1 MLEARK
7 TLGLVPWPDSVEL
20 LGGQMEIPAEPV
32 VLYSPAGR
40 DMRFAARSLAQAL
53 RAVGRKPRIENTS
66 LGKGYR
72 LRVGASPTSD
82 AKAAD
87 RVTPKGAES
96 YRLDIADDIDIH
108 ANSAAGAF
116 YGVQTLAQAIA
127 SGQGTLPKCSIS
139 DAPKIKIRGIM
150 ADLARLKEKDEYYFK
165 LIDFM
170 SHYKLNTIFLHLTD
184 DQGAPIELKS
194 HPKLT
199 SDYPLTHETIRK
211 LVGYA
216 AQRHIDVIPEIEVWG
231 HAGWVTNHPEYKD
244 ISEEGPD
251 LCTTNPKTW
260 GFITE
265 IFQEICGL
273 FQSDFI
279 HGGSD
284 EAKFGKCPTCLAEK
298 EKHGDLH
305 LVGEHVKRTAEII
318 HNLGRI
324 PIIWADIIL
333 NYPGS
338 EDIIPRYAILNH
350 WDYKADL
357 SDEPVKL
364 LKSKGFEVMGG
375 SGIVFGSRAV
385 LPKGDALRN
394 VENFGQITRKQKLV
408 GINNTI
414 WCPQRYVSDTLWYGI
429 ALAAEAS
436 WSGGKPDREGLTAS
450 FFKSF
455 FGIDA
460 GDDLIDAIYTL
471 HDIPAYVGDEVIGVW
486 RNKTEF
492 DELAPPE
499 ICAQKKAYLASALAS
514 LRIVRAYRSKA
525 VRHKWEYSSLVY
537 AGEMKKHIGERS
549 AAPGSLVKAIDSAK
563 QLTSKGKG
571 EAAAKG
577 LAAQSKALARLALQ
591 EKRMA
596 AQTERFW
603 DCWRYKDDP
612 KKTAP
617 FQNTLNAMK
626 TSDGYLIALSQRL
639 AKAAEK
645 LANGG
650 EVDWEGLLGE

>member
-1 MLEARK
+1 MLEVRK
-7 TLGLVPWPDSVEL
+7 TLGLVPWPEKVEVFD
-20 LGGQMEIPAEPV
+20 GHFEIPAEPV
-32 VLYSPAGR
+32 ILYSPAGKH
-40 DMRFAARSLAQAL
+40 MRFAAQSLAKAL
-53 RAVGRKPRIENTS
+53 RAIGRRPLIQSAPR
-66 LGKGYR
+66 GKGFR
-72 LRVGASPTSD
+72 IQVLSGAKEEKPTNVV
-82 AKAAD
+82 A
-87 RVTPKGAES
+87 PKSSES
-96 YRLDIADDIDIH
+96 YRLDITHDIDIR

-116 YGVQTLAQAIA
+116 YGVQTLAQAVS
-127 SGQGTLPKCSIS
+127 SGQGKLPRCSIS
-139 DAPKIKIRGIM
+139 DAPKIKLRGVM

-170 SHYKLNTIFLHLTD
+170 SQYKLNAIFLHLTD
-184 DQGAPIELKS
+184 DQGAPIEMKS

-199 SDYPLTHETIRK
+199 SDYPLTHETIRR
-211 LVGYA
+211 LIDYA
-216 AQRHIDVIPEIEVWG
+216 AQRHIDVIPEVEVWG

-260 GFITE
+260 KFVSE
-265 IFQEICGL
+265 IFDEICRL
-273 FQSDFI
+273 FPSKYI

-284 EAKFGKCPTCLAEK
+284 EAKFGKCPKCLAEK

-318 HNLGRI
+318 HDLGRI

-338 EDIIPRYAILNH
+338 EDIVPKYAILNH

-357 SDEPVKL
+357 SDEPVTL

-436 WSGGKPDREGLTAS
+436 WSGGKPDRKGLTAL
-450 FFKSF
+450 FFKSY

-460 GDDLIDAIYTL
+460 SVDLVDAIYTL
-471 HDIPAYVGDEVIGVW
+471 HEIPAYVGDEVIGVW
-486 RNKTEF
+486 RNKTQF
-492 DELAPPE
+492 DELATPE
-499 ICAQKKAYLASALAS
+499 RSAEKEAYLIAALGS
-514 LRIVRAYRSKA
+514 LKTVRAYRSEA

-549 AAPGSLVKAIDSAK
+549 SAPGRLVRAIDSARE
-563 QLTSKGKG
+563 LTATGKA
-571 EAAAKG
+571 ESAAKR
-577 LAAQSKALARLALQ
+577 LAAQSKSLARLAAQ

-596 AQTERFW
+596 SETERFW
-603 DCWRYKDDP
+603 DRWRYKDDP

-626 TSDGYLIALSQRL
+626 TSDGYLIALSERL
-639 AKAAEK
+639 AKASEQ
-645 LANGG
+645 LAGG
-650 EVDWEGLLGE
+650 EKIDWDALLAE